1 MDNSIYKVWLSI
13 FAGPDVKGQMILS
26 ELLGGPEGVFMASGR
41 EIRDTVNSFGGLP
54 GVDDFCGLFT
64 KDLKGAELLLAK
76 AEKCGAK
83 LLHISDEEYPDHLA
97 SIPDPPALLWY
108 KGDLSIIEKPGIAI
122 VGTRRCSP
130 YGRWVAEELGRR
142 IAACGERV
150 ISGMAEGIDSAGHRG
165 CIRGGGKTAAVFGT
179 GIDIC
184 FPHSNLKLYEELQK
198 NHLTL
203 SEVDPGYG
211 GKAWNFPQRNR
222 IISGLSRIVIVVE
235 GALKSGSM
243 ITAGLA
249 GEQGRDVFAV
259 PGNINQP
266 GSLGANKLIMD
277 GATPITDLDAVPELL
292 GLQRPGRAGRHPELT
307 SQEETLLKVIREN
320 FGQPAELIAHKT
332 VLPSRDCL
340 ALISSL
346 ELKGLVNNR
355 GNRLFLS

>member
-1 MDNSIYKVWLSI
+1 MDNNVYKVWLAN
-13 FAGPDVKGQMILS
+13 FAGIDVKGQMILA
-26 ELLGGPEGVFMASGR
+26 ELFGGPEGVFRASER
-41 EIRDTVNSFGGLP
+41 DIRCTVNSFGGFR
-54 GVDDFCGLFT
+54 GADDQCGLYS
-64 KDLKGAELLLAK
+64 KDLKGAEGLLEK

-83 LLHISDEEYPDHLA
+83 LLYITDEEYPAHLA
-97 SIPDPPALLWY
+97 NIPDPPALLWY

-142 IAACGERV
+142 IAACGENV

-165 CIRGGGKTAAVFGT
+165 CMRGGGKTAAVFGT
-179 GIDIC
+179 GIDVC
-184 FPHSNLKLYEELQK
+184 FPRSNRKLYEELQ
-198 NHLTL
+198 NDHLTL
-203 SEVDPGYG
+203 SEFDPGVY
-211 GKAWNFPQRNR
+211 GKAWYFPQRNR
-222 IISGLSRIVIVVE
+222 IISGLSRAVIVVE

-292 GLQRPGRAGRHPELT
+292 GLARPGASRRRPELT
-307 SQEETLLKVIREN
+307 AQEESLLKTIREN
-320 FGQPAELIAHKT
+320 NGQPAELIAHKS

-346 ELKGLVNNR
+346 ELKGLVNSE